1 MDVSTPLRLLELN
14 LISAQDL
21 EPIVRRGMKTYAVAW
36 VNPKRKLTTRIDTE
50 GHTNPTWND
59 KFIFRVDDLFLS
71 SETSA
76 VMVEVYAVH
85 WFRDIHVGT
94 VRIIVGN
101 LLKSSSSGHQCL
113 EFELGMRFVAL
124 QVRRPS
130 GRPQGILNIGLT
142 LLDGSRR
149 SMPLYMQMGSS
160 AVGYQYFMG
169 EDEPVQSSDRSNNNN
184 NNQFSF
190 EPIKHELRRTLS
202 DSSSMLGSQY
212 VPMISFK
219 GSSIFNTGGGG
230 GPSER
235 SDYKIKSRG
244 SSMLNYT
251 FENGTN
257 KKEKSSTII
266 YGSSGLTFGGFDHR
280 ARKYDSDLGPSPSE
294 VAAAVAKI
302 KTQNKTDEA
311 ESSLVGS
318 WSLDESME
326 GIVSKLE
333 RWRVE
338 LPPMYD
344 HDRDGYSDGSRVS
357 SSSLGKA
364 LTAPNKKTKHTRR
377 RSSPG
382 LFSCFGTI
390 CGHEFSIKCSG
401 AGGGANAG
409 KKRKIC
415 TKPLQ
420 RVA

>member
-59 KFIFRVDDLFLS
+59 KFIFRVDDEFLS

-76 VMVEVYAVH
+76 VMVEIYAVH

-94 VRIIVGN
+94 VRIIIGN
-101 LLKSSSSGHQCL
+101 LLKTSSSDQCL

-169 EDEPVQSSDRSNNNN
+169 EDEPVQSSDRNNNN
-184 NNQFSF
+184 NRFSF

-230 GPSER
+230 GPA
-235 SDYKIKSRG
+235 
-244 SSMLNYT
+244 L
-251 FENGTN
+251 
-257 KKEKSSTII
+257 
-266 YGSSGLTFGGFDHR
+266 
-280 ARKYDSDLGPSPSE
+280 KYDSDLGPSPSE
-294 VAAAVAKI
+294 VAAAVANI
-302 KTQNKTDEA
+302 KNQNKMDDA

-344 HDRDGYSDGSRVS
+344 HDRDDDSDGSRVS
-357 SSSLGKA
+357 SSSLGKRSKCREEKKN
-364 LTAPNKKTKHTRR
+364 LHQAPSKG
-377 RSSPG
+377 G
-382 LFSCFGTI
+382 LS
-390 CGHEFSIKCSG
+390 
-401 AGGGANAG
+401 
-409 KKRKIC
+409 
-415 TKPLQ
+415 LL
-420 RVA
+420 